1 MNMQN
6 LNGKRVLVTGGS
18 QGLGLAMVEALVAYG
33 ANVTAMSRNRSNL
46 VAAEELGASVIAGD
60 ATDAALM
67 NSLVRDES
75 PDVLILNAGTRLPI
89 KPIDQ
94 QSWDEFSIV
103 WNTDVKAGLVG
114 IQAALNTPM
123 KRGGRILVMSSG
135 ASMVLAVPFIKP
147 ENLSLSGGYVGAK
160 RMLWFMAHSANTVS
174 HDRGLGLHFQVLAPM
189 QLIPGTTLGYEV
201 AAVCAEIEGVSVDEH
216 VMKRYGSVLRPAQVG
231 EQVAE
236 LLCDPRYMQGVAY
249 GFRSESDILPLDV
262 TYDPRNTAIPEE
274 AIVNG

>member
-1 MNMQN
+1 MQW
-6 LNGKRVLVTGGS
+6 LNGKRVVVTGGS
-18 QGLGLAMVEALVAYG
+18 QGLGLAMVKALVASG
-33 ANVTAMSRNRSNL
+33 ANVTAMSRDSSNL
-46 VAAEELGASVIAGD
+46 KAAAEVGASVIAGD
-60 ATDAALM
+60 ATDATLM
-67 NSLVRDES
+67 NALVRDEA

-94 QSWDEFSIV
+94 QGWEEFSIV

-147 ENLSLSGGYVGAK
+147 EDLSLSGGYVGAK

-174 HDRGLGLHFQVLAPM
+174 RDRDLGLHFQVLAPM
-189 QLIPGTTLGYEV
+189 QLIPGTTLGHEV
-201 AAVCAEIEGVSVDEH
+201 AAACAEIEGISVDEH
-216 VMKRYGSVLRPAQVG
+216 VMKRYGSVLRPPQIG

-236 LLCDPRYMQGVAY
+236 LLGDPRYMEGVAY
-249 GFRSESDILPLDV
+249 GFRSGSDILPLDV
-262 TYDPRNTAIPEE
+262 PYDRRITAVPEE

>member
-6 LNGKRVLVTGGS
+6 LNGKRVVITGGS
-18 QGLGLAMVEALVAYG
+18 QGLGLAMVEALAACG
-33 ANVTAMSRNRSNL
+33 ANVTAIGRDRAKL
-46 VAAEELGASVIAGD
+46 TAAEQAGAAVIAGD
-60 ATDAALM
+60 ATDATLM
-67 NSLVRDES
+67 NSVVRDEA

-94 QSWDEFSIV
+94 QGWEEFSIV

-147 ENLSLSGGYVGAK
+147 EDLSLSGGYIGAK

-174 HDRGLGLHFQVLAPM
+174 RDRDLGLHFQVLAPM
-189 QLIPGTTLGYEV
+189 QLIPGTTLGHEV
-201 AAVCAEIEGVSVDEH
+201 AAACAEIEGISVDEH
-216 VMKRYGSVLRPAQVG
+216 VMKRYGSVLRPPQIG

-236 LLCDPRYMQGVAY
+236 LLGDPRYMEGVAY
-249 GFRSESDILPLDV
+249 GFRSGSDILPLDV
-262 TYDPRNTAIPEE
+262 PYDRRTAVPEE